1 MRFKIK
7 KNKEFDSEFIELIY
21 TGIKN
26 KSNEIGMNPMLN
38 ENLITLIKMTDLKGY
53 KILKYTYPFNTDQL
67 EDFLWDKM
75 SEQDSKWAIKLT
87 LEGINETGGD
97 DRISW
102 DIFFLDDKLKK
113 KIEDILKKYEVPYE
127 SEDITKKLIKDTKE
141 FSDKFLEKLQKFLS
155 SNLSVDDVLDNIIEI
170 GFEKI
175 TIFEKY
181 YLDTNTEPKKEE

>member
-1 MRFKIK
+1 
-7 KNKEFDSEFIELIY
+7 
-21 TGIKN
+21 
-26 KSNEIGMNPMLN
+26 MNPMLN
-38 ENLITLIKMTDLKGY
+38 ENLIKLIKMTDLKGY

-102 DIFFLDDKLKK
+102 DIFFLDDKLKN

-181 YLDTNTEPKKEE
+181 YLDTNTELKKEE